1 MTAPTQH
8 LTVRVPEQLRDADGV
23 RLDAML
29 VEEGMSLVRE
39 LPRAGTPAGWV
50 DLLVE
55 DTSAPPEVRGQL
67 VTLHYDEID
76 TGAGMV
82 LSFDRWELIE
92 PDVLAEQRRN
102 RRVAE
107 NVGEL
112 LDGKRTLGELSEDEL
127 LAELARRRSGEPT
140 G

>member
-1 MTAPTQH
+1 MTTPTQH
-8 LTVRVPEQLRDADGV
+8 LTVRVPEDLRDTDGV

-29 VEEGMSLVRE
+29 VEEGMQLLRE

-55 DTSAPPEVRGQL
+55 DTSAPPDVRGLL
-67 VTLHYDEID
+67 VRPLFDEID

-82 LSFDRWELIE
+82 LSFDRWE
-92 PDVLAEQRRN
+92 PVDPAEQRGLPP
-102 RRVAE
+102 RRTAAE
-107 NVGEL
+107 QVPVG
-112 LDGKRTLGELSEDEL
+112 GRTLGDLSEDEL
-127 LAELARRRSGEPT
+127 LAELARRRTGAPT